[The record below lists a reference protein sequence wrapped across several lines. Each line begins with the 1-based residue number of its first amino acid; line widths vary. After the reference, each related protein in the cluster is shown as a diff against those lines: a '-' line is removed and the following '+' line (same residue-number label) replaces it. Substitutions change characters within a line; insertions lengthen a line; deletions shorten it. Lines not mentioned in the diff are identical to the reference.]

1 MEQIGPVYKSD
12 TILTESSNAYSKQSI
27 TNLKLNHVKRI
38 QYSVI
43 KHKCKI
49 IYMISENR
57 TKVGYYAKYSLIR
70 VNRKA
75 LGSCLRFSEAI
86 LNSFDMSNNEER
98 HLQQEM
104 YVIHRG
110 PCLDS
115 VTILA

>member
-43 KHKCKI
+43 KHTCKI

-57 TKVGYYAKYSLIR
+57 TIPWVLCKIQPNKGQSK
-70 VNRKA
+70 
-75 LGSCLRFSEAI
+75 GFRF
-86 LNSFDMSNNEER
+86 MSAF
-98 HLQQEM
+98 Q
-104 YVIHRG
+104 
-110 PCLDS
+110 
-115 VTILA
+115 